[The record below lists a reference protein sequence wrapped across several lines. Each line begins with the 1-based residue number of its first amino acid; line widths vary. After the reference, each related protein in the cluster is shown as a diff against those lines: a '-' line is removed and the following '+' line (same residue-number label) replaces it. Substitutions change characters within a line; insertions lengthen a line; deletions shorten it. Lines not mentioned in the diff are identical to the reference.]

1 MLLSVKIKMRID
13 LMKIISEL
21 QKQAIRDMH
30 YKLGYSLKQ
39 IEEIF
44 HKGSISK
51 PTIIKILHEN
61 NLIDKK
67 VAVEEDFH
75 DSDVTIEANLSS
87 TNESE
92 ETKISEVEPVNSVE
106 NGELNDVVYTDWEF
120 FYCEEFLTKHNS
132 SLRCS
137 DKQLIDLAN
146 AMFKAGKE
154 KKITA
159 NQIITVADELL
170 KNGKTLNYRN
180 FLAATDICKKHNLI

>member
-1 MLLSVKIKMRID
+1 MLLSVKIKIRID

-21 QKQAIRDMH
+21 QKQAIRDM
-30 YKLGYSLKQ
+30 YDKLGYSLKQ

-51 PTIIKILHEN
+51 PTIIKILHKN
-61 NLIDKK
+61 NLIEKK

-75 DSDVTIEANLSS
+75 DSDVTIESKLSS
-87 TNESE
+87 MNESE
-92 ETKISEVEPVNSVE
+92 ETKISEVESANSVE
-106 NGELNDVVYTDWEF
+106 NDELKDIVYTDWEL

-132 SLRCS
+132 SLGYS
-137 DKQLIDLAN
+137 DKQLMDLAN
-146 AMFKAGKE
+146 TMVKAGKE

-159 NQIITVADELL
+159 TQIITVADELL

-180 FLAATDICKKHNLI
+180 FLVATDICKKHNLI